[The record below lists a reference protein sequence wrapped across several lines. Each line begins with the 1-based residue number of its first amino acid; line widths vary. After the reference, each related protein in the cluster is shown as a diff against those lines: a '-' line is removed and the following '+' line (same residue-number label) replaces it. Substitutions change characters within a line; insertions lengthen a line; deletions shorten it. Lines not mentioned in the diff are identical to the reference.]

1 MVNGWAKRLKA
12 SVKPAN
18 KWSPTGIHLAKRN
31 IISRVSPTLFICIPW
46 AKWFSTALAGT
57 TSTLVNCL
65 EKFDVNVHVYRVGDY
80 KSAVEPLQRNDMSPD
95 ARMAAEVLYQS
106 IWQQLLQDLAAN
118 RELALPAL
126 QRYSDHLGQALK
138 AAGGDMAR
146 AALEAYLVDEL
157 MTADQVNARLAD
169 DVGYQDTHLM
179 EVNGVDYLGYL
190 NARQSQPNHESEK
203 QNSRARRARDDSQ

>member
-1 MVNGWAKRLKA
+1 MVNGWAKRLKGFRETGKQVVAYGHSFSQAQYHIA
-12 SVKPAN
+12 SFADAIYMHPMGQVVLDGFGGYN
-18 KWSPTGIHLAKRN
+18 LY
-31 IISRVSPTLFICIPW
+31 
-46 AKWFSTALAGT
+46 FSEL
-57 TSTLVNCL
+57 L

-190 NARQSQPNHESEK
+190 NARQITAKS
-203 QNSRARRARDDSQ
+203 